1 MRSATFRNMRPVR
14 RLIKTEIVLPRS
26 RAGRALV
33 IGGLVAGGTVAVMM
47 VALFTAF
54 LFETVRTYR

>member
-1 MRSATFRNMRPVR
+1 MRPVR
-14 RLIKTEIVLPRS
+14 RLIKTEIVLPQS
-26 RAGRALV
+26 WAGRALV

-54 LFETVRTYR
+54 IFETVRTYR